1 MKKRQNGCY
10 SPYLCMEGLLVSYLR
25 VIGKI
30 LMQKIIFV
38 LILLSAHFTFA
49 NYAYADNAEVLSYPS
64 SCDYFIANGNRGY
77 YLFQWHGGYEPSEGD
92 IILGDINSNG
102 FKDVYFPLK
111 ERESRVYVEDYSMSE
126 SRAFEHYNE
135 HCNS

>member
-1 MKKRQNGCY
+1 M
-10 SPYLCMEGLLVSYLR
+10 VSYLR

-49 NYAYADNAEVLSYPS
+49 NYAFADNAEVVSFPS
-64 SCDYFIANGNRGY
+64 SCDYFIVNGNRGY
-77 YLFQWHGGYEPSEGD
+77 HLLKWYGGYEPSEGD